1 MCRVRSLS
9 NMFVCVEGRKCEG
22 LISLTITRKTRKDGM
37 EEVKANYM
45 NNKLKGLAEYWK
57 SAGKIDPNLYIE
69 YDVKRGLRDS
79 NGQGVLTGL
88 TEISDVNGY
97 QTVNGKKYP
106 ADGQLYYQGY
116 NVKELITNTENPK
129 FTFEEITYLLLFGSL
144 PTKGQFQE
152 FLKILSHYRDLPDQ
166 FVREVIMQ
174 STSAN
179 MMNMLQKSVL
189 TLYSYDS
196 DPDSIDLLNVLDQSL
211 RLIAQMPL
219 ISVYGYQAYR
229 HYHKRE
235 HLIIRYPLPE
245 LSTAENILRLLRN
258 DGEYTELEAKVLDVA
273 LVIHAEHGGGNNST
287 FSTHVVSSTGTDTYS
302 AVAASLGSLKGPKHG
317 GANLKVQEMFN
328 DIKTHIKDWSNEKEI
343 REYLDAM
350 LDKKVFDHSGL
361 IYGMGHAV
369 YTLSD
374 PRAVILKKYAE
385 ALAEEKG
392 RQEEFALYDRV
403 ERIAAKALAAKRQ
416 LPKPVCANVDFYS
429 GFVYSML
436 RLPQELFTAI
446 FAIARISGW
455 CAHRMEELTSASKII
470 RPAYKYVGYHKT
482 YKKMSERLEG
492 SALVNSAGEKKKQ
505 EKKEDKSQKEE

>member
-1 MCRVRSLS
+1 
-9 NMFVCVEGRKCEG
+9 
-22 LISLTITRKTRKDGM
+22 M

-45 NNKLKGLAEYWK
+45 NDKLRGLAEYWN
-57 SAGKIDPNLYIE
+57 SAGRIDPNLYIE

-97 QTVNGKKYP
+97 RTVNGRKYP

-116 NVKELITNTENPK
+116 SVKDLIGNTENPK
-129 FTFEEITYLLLFGSL
+129 FAFEEVTYLLLFGSL

-152 FLKILSHYRDLPDQ
+152 FLEILSHYRDLPDN

-196 DPDSIDLLNVLDQSL
+196 DPDNISLLNVLDQSL

-245 LSTAENILRLLRN
+245 LSTAENILRLLRS

-317 GANLKVQEMFN
+317 GANLKVQEMFQ
-328 DIKTHIKDWSNEKEI
+328 DIKENIKDWSDEKEI
-343 REYLDAM
+343 RSYLDAM

-374 PRAVILKKYAE
+374 PRAVILKKYAK
-385 ALAEEKG
+385 ALAQEKG
-392 RQEEFALYDRV
+392 REEEFALYERV
-403 ERIAAKALAAKRQ
+403 ERIAAQALADKRQ
-416 LPKPVCANVDFYS
+416 LHKPVCANVDFYS

-470 RPAYKYVGYHKT
+470 RPAYKYVGHHKV
-482 YKKMSERLEG
+482 YEKMSGRTNG
-492 SALVNSAGEKKKQ
+492 HIPVLVEKPEKENPKEQ
-505 EKKEDKSQKEE
+505 EKPKKEETKES